1 MMEKNLIY
9 RIEQNKMNFSKG
21 QRLIAEYILNNFH
34 KSTFQTAQKL
44 ALELG
49 LSESTVVRFTTLLG
63 YDGYKELKDD
73 IHELAKIS
81 LSNIDR
87 IKLRQITTMDEL
99 VESCLTTDMHDVK
112 RLKNDLDKEKLFE
125 GIDILNKSRKIFVLG
140 LRTSSFLANYFCF
153 YLKLMGKDA
162 IIINSDDDIVY
173 ENMLHMN
180 EEDTFFCISY
190 PRYSKK
196 SVSILKYAKSKGS
209 KVISLTDN
217 TNTTIAKN
225 SDLVLIAKNDIILF
239 IDSFVAPLSLIN
251 IIIAGLSFK
260 NLDSTQNYLTEMER
274 IYKSYDIY
282 DFDPYEDKW
291 IKYMM

>member
-1 MMEKNLIY
+1 
-9 RIEQNKMNFSKG
+9 
-21 QRLIAEYILNNFH
+21 
-34 KSTFQTAQKL
+34 
-44 ALELG
+44 
-49 LSESTVVRFTTLLG
+49 
-63 YDGYKELKDD
+63 
-73 IHELAKIS
+73 
-81 LSNIDR
+81 
-87 IKLRQITTMDEL
+87 
-99 VESCLTTDMHDVK
+99 
-112 RLKNDLDKEKLFE
+112 
-125 GIDILNKSRKIFVLG
+125 
-140 LRTSSFLANYFCF
+140 
-153 YLKLMGKDA
+153 MGKDA
-162 IIINSDDDIVY
+162 IIINSDDDIVF
-173 ENMLHMN
+173 ESMLHMN

-260 NLDSTQNYLTEMER
+260 NLDSTQDYLTEMER

-282 DFDPYEDKW
+282 DFDPYEDK
-291 IKYMM
+291 

>member
-1 MMEKNLIY
+1 MEKNLIY
-9 RIEQNKMNFSKG
+9 RIEQNKKQFSKG
-21 QRLIAEYILNNFH
+21 QRLIADYILNNFH

-44 ALELG
+44 AVELG
-49 LSESTVVRFTTLLG
+49 LSESTVVRFATLLG

-87 IKLRQITTMDEL
+87 IKLRQIKTMDEL
-99 VESCLTTDMHDVK
+99 VESCLTTDAHDVK
-112 RLKNDLDKEKLFE
+112 RLKTDLDKEKLYE

-140 LRTSSFLANYFCF
+140 LRTSSFLANYFYF

-225 SDLVLIAKNDIILF
+225 SDLVLVAKNDIILF

-260 NLDSTQNYLTEMER
+260 NLESTQDYLTEMER

-282 DFDPYEDKW
+282 DFDPYEDK
-291 IKYMM
+291 

>member
-1 MMEKNLIY
+1 MEKNLIY
-9 RIEQNKMNFSKG
+9 RIEQNKKQFSKG
-21 QRLIAEYILNNFH
+21 QRLIADYILNNFH

-44 ALELG
+44 AVELG
-49 LSESTVVRFTTLLG
+49 LSESTVVRFAILLG

-87 IKLRQITTMDEL
+87 IKLRQIKTMDEL
-99 VESCLTTDMHDVK
+99 VESCLTTDAHDVK
-112 RLKNDLDKEKLFE
+112 RLKTDLDKEKLYE
-125 GIDILNKSRKIFVLG
+125 GINILNKSRKIFVLG

-225 SDLVLIAKNDIILF
+225 SDLVLVAKNDIILF

-260 NLDSTQNYLTEMER
+260 NLESTQDYLTEMER

-282 DFDPYEDKW
+282 DFDPYEDK
-291 IKYMM
+291 

>member
-1 MMEKNLIY
+1 MEKNLIY
-9 RIEQNKMNFSKG
+9 RIEQNKKQFSKG
-21 QRLIAEYILNNFH
+21 QRLIADYILNNFH

-44 ALELG
+44 AVELG
-49 LSESTVVRFTTLLG
+49 LSESTVVRFAILLG

-87 IKLRQITTMDEL
+87 IKLRQIKTMDEL
-99 VESCLTTDMHDVK
+99 VESCLTTDAHDVK
-112 RLKNDLDKEKLFE
+112 RLKTDLDKEKLYE

-140 LRTSSFLANYFCF
+140 LRTSSFLANYFYF

-225 SDLVLIAKNDIILF
+225 SDLVLVAKNDIILF

-260 NLDSTQNYLTEMER
+260 NLESTQDYLTEMER

-282 DFDPYEDKW
+282 DFDPYEDK
-291 IKYMM
+291 

>member
-1 MMEKNLIY
+1 MEKNLIY
-9 RIEQNKMNFSKG
+9 RIEQNKKQFSKG
-21 QRLIAEYILNNFH
+21 QRLIADYILNNFH

-44 ALELG
+44 AVELG
-49 LSESTVVRFTTLLG
+49 LSESTVVRFATLLG

-87 IKLRQITTMDEL
+87 IKLRQIKTMDEL
-99 VESCLTTDMHDVK
+99 VESCLTTDAHDVK
-112 RLKNDLDKEKLFE
+112 RLKTDLDKEKLYE

-140 LRTSSFLANYFCF
+140 LRTSSFLANYFYF

-225 SDLVLIAKNDIILF
+225 SDLVLVAKNDIILF

-260 NLDSTQNYLTEMER
+260 NFESTQDYLTEMER

-282 DFDPYEDKW
+282 DFDPYEDK
-291 IKYMM
+291 